1 MNSLL
6 LALTALLIL
15 VLSALFAAPL
25 FIDWNN
31 YRAVFETEAANLLGR
46 DVKVGGK
53 VHLLLLPTPELR
65 FDDIKVADRE
75 GRLDRPFLEAKS
87 FEAWLNISALLT
99 GRIEARK
106 IAIVG
111 PTLRLDLN
119 ADGTGNWGD
128 VGRRGVT
135 LPFAPK
141 DVMLDEV
148 SVSGGRIE
156 VARQGQPQFAVENVT
171 GVASA
176 QALSGPYKV
185 SANYSFKGRP
195 QELRFST
202 SAPDAAGL
210 FRIKSMLRDFDNNTN
225 YVLDGG
231 ATGLG
236 AVPTFDGTIIVRNT
250 NAPARDAE
258 GEAANPV
265 SEEPADTAAR
275 QQASSFE
282 LKGSVKATP
291 QRAELPGFDLTLH
304 AKGHPQ
310 IFKGRLTLDFGERVE
325 GAATLAAGFIDL
337 DALFAVPGAER
348 PSPAMVLYEFADEVL
363 TQAAALGNGTLTLVI
378 EQAGLGGDLV
388 GAIDMALAAKDDAVM
403 IDHLKATLPGDNRL
417 ETSGSLK
424 RGDFGPVF
432 AGPVKVEGSKLR
444 PLMRWVAGDRDVSG
458 QASAGDFSFVANATV
473 GDGTLQLADVAGE
486 LSGTKFRGGLSL
498 KGGERRTI
506 AVNLDSDRLDLRE
519 LIGEGPIWRS
529 WLPAAQTKPAQP
541 EAAEAAPPPPDA
553 SAAGTNGA
561 EDAAAMGQ
569 DLFQRL
575 RGDDM
580 RVTLRVGELLLPN
593 IPAGKLDAQFQL
605 QGGTLDVQQLD
616 FAAADALA
624 LNGKGRIDKLD
635 SAPTGGVDFALRA
648 ADANSLKIV
657 AELFGLPEGVSGSA
671 QLAGLAPLD
680 LNVNL
685 SATRD
690 GGMTNAAIKLGG
702 KAGTSDVAL
711 TARALGDPAKLGEA
725 RVDIDGM
732 VAGEKP
738 QAVLVLL
745 FPDLPLERIAT
756 PEGSKGRLIVKVAGV
771 PNTKVTGKAA
781 LETAPIEIAFVGEGS
796 LQPAGLSLAGK
807 GAVVSKDASAAL
819 ALVGLESPPSA
830 SGVPLSLRLDI
841 TKQGGTIGLTGIA
854 GSIAGE
860 NVTGS
865 AELDRSGAKTRFSLT
880 GRAENVSLPSLLGV
894 LVAWHRTPS
903 TEELLGTIGANTSAL
918 WPSRGFSL
926 GLIEEIE
933 GEIALE
939 AKTLSLGSAVK
950 VEAATLGASVGND
963 GLDVTALKGRL
974 FGGELA
980 ASGNLAPRGN
990 GAELTMRAEL
1000 KGGRLEALTK
1010 NVAGSAFA
1018 KGPFDLAFNA
1028 QGEGLSPPGVVAGL
1042 SGEGTLTLGAGIL
1055 QSLSTAPL
1063 RGVAAAAAMKTIKA
1077 DKEEIEA
1084 EAKGVRETMTKGS
1097 YKFAPATL
1105 TFDIKN
1111 GTLRVAPA
1119 TLASAGA
1126 ETKINGFVELVSLK
1140 LDSEW
1145 AVSLTGASVKDVPP
1159 VSLVFTGALS
1169 KAPEIAP
1176 AIDTGAIEAY
1186 LTMRRMQED
1195 VERLETLDVTGMTEP
1210 PAETATESEAETEG
1224 VAITIP
1230 EESPLEAPPAAPE
1243 LAEPSEWTAE
1253 TTPEQPAPKPPET
1266 STTALPSALELLQEE
1281 IDAEPVAPAAT
1292 EPQAAP
1298 EPPSSVT
1305 ATPPPEPGAEPSPQS
1320 APAPAESATV
1330 SPEAEP
1336 GAPAPTTEKPVKKRS
1351 ATKPRKKREQPDDWR
1366 KGVPFLGG
1374 G

>member
-1 MNSLL
+1 VNSLL
-6 LALTALLIL
+6 LTLTALLIL

-31 YRAVFETEAANLLGR
+31 YRAVFETEAAKLLGR

-53 VHLLLLPTPELR
+53 VHLVLLPAPELR
-65 FDDIKVADRE
+65 FDDIKVANRE
-75 GRLDRPFLEAKS
+75 GRLDHPFLEAKS

-111 PTLRLDLN
+111 PTLRLELN
-119 ADGTGNWGD
+119 ADGTGNWSD

-148 SVSGGRIE
+148 SVSDGRIE

-236 AVPTFDGTIIVRNT
+236 AVPTFDGTVIVRNT
-250 NAPARDAE
+250 NAPAREADGQAE
-258 GEAANPV
+258 NPQ
-265 SEEPADTAAR
+265 SEEPADTAAPP
-275 QQASSFE
+275 QGATFE
-282 LKGSVKATP
+282 LKGPVKATP

-304 AKGHPQ
+304 AKGRPQ
-310 IFKGRLTLDFGERVE
+310 IFKGTLTLDFGEHVE

-337 DALFAVPGAER
+337 DALFAAPGAER

-363 TQAAALGNGTLTLVI
+363 TQTAALGNGTLALAI

-388 GAIDMALAAKDDAVM
+388 GAIDMALAAKDGAVM
-403 IDHLKATLPGDNRL
+403 IDRLKATLPGDNRL
-417 ETSGSLK
+417 ETSGTLK

-432 AGPVKVEGSKLR
+432 AGPVKVEGAKLR
-444 PLMRWVAGDRDVSG
+444 PLMRWAAGDRDVSG
-458 QASAGDFSFVANATV
+458 QASAGAFSFVANATV

-498 KGGERRTI
+498 KGGERRVI
-506 AVNLDSDRLDLRE
+506 AIDLDSDRLDLRE
-519 LIGEGPIWRS
+519 LIGDGPIWHA
-529 WLPAAQTKPAQP
+529 WLPAPQAKPDQP
-541 EAAEAAPPPPDA
+541 QAAKTAVPPGPVAADA
-553 SAAGTNGA
+553 NGA

-569 DLFQRL
+569 DLFKRL

-580 RVTLRVGELLLPN
+580 RVTLRVGELLLPD
-593 IPAGKLDAQFQL
+593 IPAGKLDARFQL
-605 QGGTLDVQQLD
+605 QGGSLAVEQLD
-616 FAAADALA
+616 FAAADALT

-635 SAPTGGVDFALRA
+635 SAPAGGVDFALRA

-657 AELFGLPEGVSGSA
+657 AELFGLPDGVSGSP

-680 LNVNL
+680 LNVSL

-711 TARALGDPAKLGEA
+711 TARALGDLAKLGEA
-725 RVDIDGM
+725 TVDIDGT

-745 FPDLPLERIAT
+745 FPDLPLDRIAT
-756 PEGSKGRLIVKVAGV
+756 PEGSKGRLIAKFSGV

-819 ALVGLESPPSA
+819 ALIGLESPPSA

-841 TKQGGTIGLTGIA
+841 SKQGGTIGLTGID

-860 NVTGS
+860 TVAGS
-865 AELDRSGAKTRFSLT
+865 AELDRSGAKTRFSLN

-926 GLIEEIE
+926 GLIEQIE

-939 AKTLSLGSAVK
+939 ANTLSLGSAVK
-950 VEAATLGASVGND
+950 VEAATLAASVGKD
-963 GLDVTALKGRL
+963 GLNVTALKGSL
-974 FGGELA
+974 YGGELT

-990 GAELTMRAEL
+990 GAELQMRADLE
-1000 KGGRLEALTK
+1000 GGRLEALTRS
-1010 NVAGSAFA
+1010 VAGSAFA

-1042 SGEGTLTLGAGIL
+1042 SGEGTLSLGPGIL
-1055 QSLSTAPL
+1055 QSLTAAPL
-1063 RGVAAAAAMKTIKA
+1063 RGVAAAAAKKTIKA

-1084 EAKGVRETMTKGS
+1084 ETRSVRETITKGT

-1105 TFDIKN
+1105 AFDIKN

-1119 TLASAGA
+1119 TLASVGA

-1145 AVSLTGASVKDVPP
+1145 ALSLTGASVKDVPP
-1159 VSLVFTGALS
+1159 VSLVFAGPLS
-1169 KAPEIAP
+1169 EASEIAP

-1186 LTMRRMQED
+1186 ITMRRMQED
-1195 VERLETLDVTGMTEP
+1195 VERLETLDVSGRTAP
-1210 PAETATESEAETEG
+1210 PAEAATETDAETEG
-1224 VAITIP
+1224 MTATIP
-1230 EESPLEAPPAAPE
+1230 EESPLEAPAAQPE
-1243 LAEPSEWTAE
+1243 LAEPSTWTAE
-1253 TTPEQPAPKPPET
+1253 TTPDRPAPKPPET
-1266 STTALPSALELLQEE
+1266 STTALPSALDLLLKE
-1281 IDAEPVAPAAT
+1281 IESEPVAPAAT

-1298 EPPSSVT
+1298 EPQTSVT
-1305 ATPPPEPGAEPSPQS
+1305 ATTPTEPGAEPSPQS
-1320 APAPAESATV
+1320 APAPPESATV

-1336 GAPAPTTEKPVKKRS
+1336 GAAPSTEKPVKKRA

-1366 KGVPFLGG
+1366 KSVPIFGG

>member
-1 MNSLL
+1 
-6 LALTALLIL
+6 
-15 VLSALFAAPL
+15 
-25 FIDWNN
+25 
-31 YRAVFETEAANLLGR
+31 
-46 DVKVGGK
+46 
-53 VHLLLLPTPELR
+53 
-65 FDDIKVADRE
+65 
-75 GRLDRPFLEAKS
+75 
-87 FEAWLNISALLT
+87 
-99 GRIEARK
+99 
-106 IAIVG
+106 
-111 PTLRLDLN
+111 
-119 ADGTGNWGD
+119 
-128 VGRRGVT
+128 
-135 LPFAPK
+135 
-141 DVMLDEV
+141 MLDEV

-250 NAPARDAE
+250 NVPPRDAE

-265 SEEPADTAAR
+265 GEDPTDTAAG
-275 QQASSFE
+275 QQTSSFE
-282 LKGSVKATP
+282 LKGPVKATP

-310 IFKGRLTLDFGERVE
+310 IFKGRLNLDFGERVE

-337 DALFAVPGAER
+337 DALFAEPGAER

-388 GAIDMALAAKDDAVM
+388 GAIDMALAAKDNAVA

-417 ETSGSLK
+417 ETSGNLK
-424 RGDFGPVF
+424 RGEFGPVF

-444 PLMRWVAGDRDVSG
+444 PLMRWAAGDRDVSG

-541 EAAEAAPPPPDA
+541 EAAGTASPPDA
-553 SAAGTNGA
+553 NAPVANGA

-569 DLFQRL
+569 DMFQRL

-580 RVTLRVGELLLPN
+580 RVTLRVGELLLPD

-657 AELFGLPEGVSGSA
+657 SELFGLPEGVSGSA

-680 LNVNL
+680 LNVSL

-702 KAGTSDVAL
+702 KAGTSDVTL
-711 TARALGDPAKLGEA
+711 TARALGDSAKLGEA
-725 RVDIDGM
+725 KIDIDGT

-745 FPDLPLERIAT
+745 FPDLPLDRIAT
-756 PEGSKGRLIVKVAGV
+756 PEGSKGRLIAKFSGV
-771 PNTKVTGKAA
+771 PNSKVTGKAA
-781 LETAPIEIAFVGEGS
+781 LETAPIEIAFVGQGS
-796 LQPAGLSLAGK
+796 LQPAGVALAGK

-819 ALVGLESPPSA
+819 ALIGLESPPSA
-830 SGVPLSLRLDI
+830 SGVPLSLRLDV
-841 TKQGGTIGLTGIA
+841 TKQGGTIGLSGIA

-865 AELDRSGAKTRFSLT
+865 AELDRSGPKTRFSLN
-880 GRAENVSLPSLLGV
+880 GRTDNVSLPSLLGV

-903 TEELLGTIGANTSAL
+903 TEEMLGTIGANTSAL

-926 GLIEEIE
+926 GLLEEIE
-933 GEIALE
+933 GNIALE

-950 VEAATLGASVGND
+950 VDSATLGASVGKD
-963 GLDVTALKGRL
+963 GLDVAALKGRL
-974 FGGELA
+974 FGGELD
-980 ASGNLAPRGN
+980 ASGSLAPRGN
-990 GAELTMRAEL
+990 GAELTMRADL

-1018 KGPFDLAFNA
+1018 KGPFDLAFNV

-1055 QSLSTAPL
+1055 QSLSAAPL
-1063 RGVAAAAAMKTIKA
+1063 RGVAAAAAKKTIKA

-1084 EAKGVRETMTKGS
+1084 ETKGVRETITKGT

-1119 TLASAGA
+1119 TLASVGA

-1159 VSLVFTGALS
+1159 VNLVFTGPLA

-1176 AIDTGAIEAY
+1176 SIDTGAIEAY
-1186 LTMRRMQED
+1186 LTMRRMQEG
-1195 VERLETLDVTGMTEP
+1195 VERLETLDVSGRTEL
-1210 PAETATESEAETEG
+1210 PAENEAGTDTEAEG
-1224 VAITIP
+1224 VASTLP
-1230 EESPLEAPPAAPE
+1230 EESPLEAAPAQPE

-1281 IDAEPVAPAAT
+1281 IDAETPPAAT

-1298 EPPSSVT
+1298 APPSSVT
-1305 ATPPPEPGAEPSPQS
+1305 ATTPPEPGAGPAQQS
-1320 APAPAESATV
+1320 APAPAESATAT
-1330 SPEAEP
+1330 PETEP

-1351 ATKPRKKREQPDDWR
+1351 ATKPRRKREQPDDWR
-1366 KGVPFLGG
+1366 KSVPIFGG